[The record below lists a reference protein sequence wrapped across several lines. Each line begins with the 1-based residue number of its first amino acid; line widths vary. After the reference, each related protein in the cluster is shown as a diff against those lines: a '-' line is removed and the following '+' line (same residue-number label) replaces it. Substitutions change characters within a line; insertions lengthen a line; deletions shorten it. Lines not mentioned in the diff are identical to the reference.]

1 MRKFLF
7 VPLFLTMIGASCGG
21 ALQDIAEGLNKAAVS
36 VGEVQTI
43 VIAAWENDVITKA
56 ESDGYIAGGTVPV
69 LTAIGHANGAVAVL
83 AARPE
88 VERDELLEII
98 PPVIAALNDAL
109 SDEKLGII
117 TNEGTKAAVSLG
129 LNGIITALS
138 VLQATTGEE

>member
-7 VPLFLTMIGASCGG
+7 VPLFLSMVAAGCGG

-43 VIAAWENDVITKA
+43 VIAAWENDVITKE
-56 ESDGYIAGGTVPV
+56 ESDQYIESGTVPV
-69 LTAIGHANGAVAVL
+69 LSAIGHANGAVAVL

-109 SDEKLGII
+109 SDQNIGVIS
-117 TNEGTKAAVSLG
+117 NEGTKAAVTLG
-129 LNGIITALS
+129 LNGIITALT
-138 VLQATTGEE
+138 VIQATTEEE